1 MSGQILLVLPRGQN
15 GEIRCSTDVFGGRE
29 LVHFRSWAPINGE
42 LRPTKQGV
50 AVSIKEVPELID
62 ALAEF
67 LAQSEQAPPAPPSA
81 PPTPRPQPW
90 RAPRRADR
98 RPAYGVVRRSNPVA
112 PSARPE
118 AWSRHQKRSP

>member
-42 LRPTKQGV
+42 MRPTKQGV
-50 AVSIKEVPELID
+50 AVSVDEVPDLID

-67 LAQSEQAPPAPPSA
+67 LAQAPQAPLAA
-81 PPTPRPQPW
+81 PPTPRPLPW
-90 RAPRRADR
+90 RERTGSDA
-98 RPAYGVVRRSNPVA
+98 RPAHGQLRGRFPV
-112 PSARPE
+112 SSSRP
-118 AWSRHQKRSP
+118 AGRWSHSSKK